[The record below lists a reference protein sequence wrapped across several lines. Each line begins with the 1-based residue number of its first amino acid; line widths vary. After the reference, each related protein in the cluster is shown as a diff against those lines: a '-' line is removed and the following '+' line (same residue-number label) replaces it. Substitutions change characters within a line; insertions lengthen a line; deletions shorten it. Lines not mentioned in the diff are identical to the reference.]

1 MSELLDGYTALCD
14 APGGVDT
21 HYLFSIADCSTG
33 VKNIA
38 TFTHADGEVTA
49 LTLITGKQAFAFNVE
64 QETTSVTDNAIGE
77 RTNKS
82 YAREQSM
89 TSILHGNTKEMIT
102 TILSMNRGRVV
113 AIVKLN
119 DESYELYF
127 YEKGAKVMD
136 ERATGTAFEDLNGTT
151 LTLTGKQVG
160 RGLKIPLAIVQ
171 TLLVPAV

>member
-1 MSELLDGYTALCD
+1 MSELNGGYTAICD
-14 APGGVDT
+14 TPAGVDT
-21 HYLFSIADCSTG
+21 HYLFSIADCETG
-33 VKNIA
+33 VSNIG

-49 LTLITGKQAFAFNVE
+49 LTLITGKQAYAFNVE
-64 QETTSVTDNAIGE
+64 QETTSVTDTSIGE

-89 TSILHGNTKEMIT
+89 TTILHGNTAEMIT

-119 DESYELYF
+119 DLSYELYF

-136 ERATGTAFEDLNGTT
+136 ERATGTAFDDMNGTT
-151 LTLTGKQVG
+151 LTLTGRQVG
-160 RGLKIPLAIVQ
+160 RGLKISSAIVA